1 MKVLIGC
8 ETSGIVRNA
17 FIEQGHD
24 AWSCDVL
31 PSDDQTNRHIQ
42 DDVLNVLKSDN
53 WDMLMVAHPPCTRL
67 CNSGVRWLHKAPPNK
82 TLKQMW
88 DELEKGAKL
97 FSSLLN
103 ANVPRVA
110 VENPV
115 MHKHAKQRIE
125 NYQPFSQS
133 IQPWQFANDDDSDD
147 NVKKRTCLWLKNLP
161 KLIPTGNVN
170 GSTARDECHKV
181 PPSKD
186 RWKIRSKFY
195 HGIARAMA
203 IQWGDMN
210 YI

>member
-8 ETSGIVRNA
+8 ETSGIVREA

-31 PSDDQTNRHIQ
+31 PSDVPTNRHIQ
-42 DDVLNVLKSDN
+42 DDVLNVLRSDN

-67 CNSGVRWLHKAPPNK
+67 CNSGVRWLSKPPPNK
-82 TLKQMW
+82 TLGQMW
-88 DELEKGAKL
+88 NELEKGAKL
-97 FSSLLN
+97 FSALLN
-103 ANVPRVA
+103 ADVPRVA

-133 IQPWQFANDDDSDD
+133 IQPWQFANDDDSAD

-161 KLIPTGNVN
+161 KLIPTGTVN
-170 GSTARDECHKV
+170 GSTARDECHKA

-195 HGIARAMA
+195 HGIAKAMA

>member
-82 TLKQMW
+82 TLSQMW

-103 ANVPRVA
+103 ADVPRVA

>member
-8 ETSGIVRNA
+8 ETSGIVREA

-31 PSDDQTNRHIQ
+31 PSDVPTNRHIQ
-42 DDVLNVLKSDN
+42 DDVLNVLRSDN

-67 CNSGVRWLHKAPPNK
+67 CNSGVRWLSKPPPNK

-88 DELEKGAKL
+88 NELEKGAKL

-103 ANVPRVA
+103 ADVPRVA

-133 IQPWQFANDDDSDD
+133 IQPWQFANDDDSAD

-161 KLIPTGNVN
+161 KLIPTGTVN
-170 GSTARDECHKV
+170 GSTARDECHKA

>member
-31 PSDDQTNRHIQ
+31 PSDVPTNRHIQ
-42 DDVLNVLKSDN
+42 DDVLNVLRSDN

-67 CNSGVRWLHKAPPNK
+67 CNSGVRWLSKPPPNK
-82 TLKQMW
+82 TLGQMW
-88 DELEKGAKL
+88 NELEKGAKL

-103 ANVPRVA
+103 ADVPRVA

-133 IQPWQFANDDDSDD
+133 IQPWQFANDDDSAD

-161 KLIPTGNVN
+161 KLIPTGTVN
-170 GSTARDECHKV
+170 GSTARDECHKA

-210 YI
+210 YV

>member
-8 ETSGIVRNA
+8 ETSGVVREA
-17 FIEQGHD
+17 FIDQGHD

-31 PSDDQTNRHIQ
+31 PSDVPTNKHIQ
-42 DDVLNVLKSDN
+42 DDVLNVLRSDS

-67 CNSGVRWLHKAPPNK
+67 CNSGVRWLSKPPPNK

-88 DELEKGAKL
+88 NELEDGAKL
-97 FSSLLN
+97 FSELLN
-103 ANVPRVA
+103 ADVPRIA

-133 IQPWQFANDDDSDD
+133 IQPWQFATDDDSSD

-161 KLIPTGNVN
+161 KLIPTGNVD
-170 GSTARDECHKV
+170 GSTARDECHKAA
-181 PPSKD
+181 PSKN

-210 YI
+210 YV

>member
-1 MKVLIGC
+1 M
-8 ETSGIVRNA
+8 IVRNA

-31 PSDDQTNRHIQ
+31 PSDVPTNRHIQ

-82 TLKQMW
+82 TLSQMW

-97 FSSLLN
+97 FSELLN
-103 ANVPRVA
+103 ADVPRVA
-110 VENPV
+110 IENPV

-133 IQPWQFANDDDSDD
+133 IQPWQFANDDDSAD

-170 GSTARDECHKV
+170 GSTARDECHKA

-210 YI
+210 YV